1 MLYNYSQLKDKFF
14 TNFVLA
20 KFTNIKM
27 LFSIKLKNMKLVLV
41 SLFIVATSFSFS
53 QLIDGTLI
61 DESRKMISVST
72 FKLIDN
78 NEGVAFYQLA
88 VNRKGEVTSATLLSA
103 GTTIISTPT
112 RMKMRNYLMT
122 LKFEEGMYYPEFHQV
137 RVKITTSKL

>member
-27 LFSIKLKNMKLVLV
+27 LFSIKLNNMKLVLV
-41 SLFIVATSFSFS
+41 SLFLVFSSYSFS
-53 QLIDGTLI
+53 QLISGTLI
-61 DESRKMISVST
+61 DEGRKMTSVST

-78 NEGVAFYQLA
+78 NEGIAFYQLA

-103 GTTIISTPT
+103 GTTIVSTPT

-122 LKFEEGMYYPEFHQV
+122 LKFEEGMYRPEFHHV
-137 RVKITTSKL
+137 KVKITSSKL

>member
-1 MLYNYSQLKDKFF
+1 MRNALL
-14 TNFVLA
+14 
-20 KFTNIKM
+20 
-27 LFSIKLKNMKLVLV
+27 LVLL
-41 SLFIVATSFSFS
+41 LFAFNSFS
-53 QLIDGTLI
+53 QLLDGTLM
-61 DESRKMISVST
+61 DEARKMVSVST

-103 GTTIISTPT
+103 GTTIVSTPT

-122 LKFEEGMYYPEFHQV
+122 LKFEEGMYYPEFHHV

>member
-1 MLYNYSQLKDKFF
+1 
-14 TNFVLA
+14 
-20 KFTNIKM
+20 
-27 LFSIKLKNMKLVLV
+27 MKLVLV

>member
-1 MLYNYSQLKDKFF
+1 MLNKYNVIYFF
-14 TNFVLA
+14 MRNAL
-20 KFTNIKM
+20 
-27 LFSIKLKNMKLVLV
+27 LLVLL
-41 SLFIVATSFSFS
+41 LFAFNSFS
-53 QLIDGTLI
+53 QLLDGTLM
-61 DESRKMISVST
+61 DEARKMVSVST

-103 GTTIISTPT
+103 GTTIVSTPT

-122 LKFEEGMYYPEFHQV
+122 LKFEEGMYYPEFHHV

>member
-1 MLYNYSQLKDKFF
+1 
-14 TNFVLA
+14 
-20 KFTNIKM
+20 
-27 LFSIKLKNMKLVLV
+27 MKVIVIL
-41 SLFIVATSFSFS
+41 LFIGLSTFSFS
-53 QLIDGTLI
+53 QLLDGSLM
-61 DESRKMISVST
+61 DEARKMTSVST

-103 GTTIISTPT
+103 GTTIVSTPT

-122 LKFEEGMYYPEFHQV
+122 LKFEEGMYYPEFHHV